1 MRLLIAALL
10 LLLVLLQLLFWFGE
24 SGQERVRE
32 LERAVEMQ
40 NEENAELV
48 TRNAALQAEVE
59 DLREGLDAIEERA
72 RNELGL
78 IREGEVF
85 YQVVT
90 PQTEESAPI
99 PR

>member
-1 MRLLIAALL
+1 MRLLIALL
-10 LLLVLLQLLFWFGE
+10 LLILIALQIMLWFGDN
-24 SGQERVRE
+24 GQGRVRALEQAAE
-32 LERAVEMQ
+32 LQRG
-40 NEENAELV
+40 ENAELAL
-48 TRNAALQAEVE
+48 RNAALQAEVE

-90 PQTEESAPI
+90 PQVDESPE
-99 PR
+99 

>member
-1 MRLLIAALL
+1 MLWWGDGGRGQVAE
-10 LLLVLLQLLFWFGE
+10 LQKSAKLQATE
-24 SGQERVRE
+24 
-32 LERAVEMQ
+32 
-40 NEENAELV
+40 NEELRA
-48 TRNAALQAEVE
+48 RNAALQAEVE

-78 IREGEVF
+78 IREGETF

-90 PQTEESAPI
+90 PPVDEAQ

>member
-1 MRLLIAALL
+1 MRILIALL
-10 LLLVLLQLLFWFGE
+10 LLILIALQTMLWFGDN
-24 SGQERVRE
+24 GQGRVRSLEQAAE
-32 LERAVEMQ
+32 LQRD
-40 NEENAELV
+40 ENAELAL
-48 TRNAALQAEVE
+48 RNAALQAEVE

-90 PQTEESAPI
+90 PQIDESPE
-99 PR
+99 